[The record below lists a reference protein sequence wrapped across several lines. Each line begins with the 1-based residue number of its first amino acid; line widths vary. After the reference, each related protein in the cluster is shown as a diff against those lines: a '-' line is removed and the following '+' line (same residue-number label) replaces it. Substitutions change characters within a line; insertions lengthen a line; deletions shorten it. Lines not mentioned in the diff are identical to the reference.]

1 LEGALMS
8 LGVFLVLI
16 LAAGVLLFAFVS
28 APRSKRRAGHR
39 SRPHGSRYEG
49 PTWHLDRSQVA
60 ERWSTIETMARGSG
74 NDLRNA
80 VAEADK
86 LLDHVLLQSGLGR
99 SSMGER
105 LKAARPRFSSYEV
118 YDSVWKAHKLRNAL
132 AHEIGF
138 DLVPSQARE
147 AVADVGRGLKDL
159 GVL

>member
-1 LEGALMS
+1 MG

-16 LAAGVLLFAFVS
+16 LLAGVLLLAFIS
-28 APRSKRRAGHR
+28 APRARRPRRGGR
-39 SRPHGSRYEG
+39 GSGGRYQG
-49 PTWHLDRSQVA
+49 PTWHLDRTQAA
-60 ERWSTIETMARGSG
+60 ERWSTIETMAKGSG

-132 AHEIGF
+132 AHEVGF

-147 AVADVGRGLKDL
+147 AVANVGRGLKDL
-159 GVL
+159 GAL